1 MIASLILPFLGIGI
15 PDWLKG
21 PLKWLADAAV
31 LILLLAGT
39 YFWIH
44 HDGEKKGAATVT
56 AKVER
61 DHAARV
67 VEAQA
72 DTAKAQTTADAI
84 GATTRHSNELATQF
98 ARAQIEELRNATTL
112 PPAPAGAPAPV
123 VDGVRIDASLNA
135 LIDRAGR
142 AAETADREP

>member
-1 MIASLILPFLGIGI
+1 MIATALLNIFSLAVPA
-15 PDWLKG
+15 WLKG
-21 PLKWLADAAV
+21 PLKWLTDAAI
-31 LILLLAGT
+31 LIALLAGV
-39 YFWIH
+39 YFLIH
-44 HDGEKKGAATVT
+44 HDGEKKGAAMVT

-61 DHAARV
+61 EHAARV

-72 DTAKAQTTADAI
+72 DTMKAQATADAI
-84 GATTRHSNELATQF
+84 GATTQHSNALATEF

-123 VDGVRIDASLNA
+123 VDGVRIDASVNA

-142 AAETADREP
+142 AAEDADREP